1 MNPQEVENLKQAFS
15 KLSMKV
21 SEKGTNSVSS
31 IIKNYK
37 NLIDVLSVTD
47 PERVKYYKWYGYPD
61 TVSMFDPKPKGFKSM
76 SFKPHFSFEKVEEG
90 LQNNT
95 LFEGTIWKNEW
106 NPDIAYID
114 VDGLNVDVLIDGIG
128 NQNRAF
134 DWDKVIFE
142 LLPSSEWQK
151 KAQSSGLNN
160 NAAIESR
167 IVDEIYEEKK
177 EESIFEQMESN
188 QKSRDGKYW

>member
-1 MNPQEVENLKQAFS
+1 MEFLTTYEGFPVPNFYNSADIYKSAPYVGQPKQVVKSELNDANPQEVENLKQAFS

-37 NLIDVLSVTD
+37 NLIEVLSVND
-47 PERVKYYKWYGYPD
+47 PEWVKYYKRYGYPD
-61 TVSMFDPKPKGFKSM
+61 TVSMFDQKPKGFKQM

-90 LQNNT
+90 LKNNT

-114 VDGLNVDVLIDGIG
+114 VDGLNVDVLIDGVG

-134 DWDKVIFE
+134 DRDKVIFE
-142 LLPSSEWQK
+142 LLPSSEW
-151 KAQSSGLNN
+151 
-160 NAAIESR
+160 
-167 IVDEIYEEKK
+167 
-177 EESIFEQMESN
+177 
-188 QKSRDGKYW
+188 